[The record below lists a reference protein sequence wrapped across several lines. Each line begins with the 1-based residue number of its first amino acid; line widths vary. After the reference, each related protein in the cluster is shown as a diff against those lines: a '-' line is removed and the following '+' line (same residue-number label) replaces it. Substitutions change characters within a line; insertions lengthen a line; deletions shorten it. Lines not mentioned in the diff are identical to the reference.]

1 MNQREMA
8 LLEIFLNHSQQGY
21 LSSRFLAEEMGLSD
35 RTVRKVIGDVSQ
47 SQDQLGLRIHSLP
60 SKGYRL
66 EIVDS
71 DLFRSTYETI
81 RADRISHKQRGNLEW
96 QRDREHYLLHQLFF
110 EGERIP
116 AQDLTS
122 LLHISPSALSK
133 LLASIR
139 ERLAPY
145 SLSLSRNE
153 EGNLAVEGF
162 ERDKRHFIVDYFLSR
177 QVNQPLLG
185 YLEEIPLFEN
195 IDSRKLYTA
204 ILEVSREEDLSLSD
218 YSLTN
223 LLVHL
228 ALAIERLSSGH
239 TVRPLP
245 LGQEEAYLKAREISL
260 KMMERIHLYLGIDL
274 PQAEADYMA
283 LHLLG
288 KGNASL
294 PSDFQTISDNDLM
307 IVLEDLSER
316 LPQGLVADDLLLEG
330 LRDHLS
336 PLLLR
341 LQNGI
346 RLDNPLYQELKDSY
360 GSLIAATKEAFS
372 KLACLAPYQ
381 VSNPEWAYISLH
393 ILAALERQKS
403 KESLRVLLVC
413 GTGIGSAQVLQHRL
427 MSHFGQRLDILA
439 CVSFHELF
447 RQDLSQVDLILSA
460 IDLTGQVFPKPV
472 ISISVLLP
480 QADIQKIEAYL
491 AAEHS
496 SGQGQVHPLSELE
509 EACRHCFSEDRFF
522 CQEEAVSREDL
533 LKEMIGR
540 LTDSS
545 KEGFVEDF
553 YQQILKREELGS
565 LIFAEGIAFPH
576 PAKSLSMQEE
586 IVVAICSKPLAWTED
601 GQDVSVVILLSP
613 SLWENKHMK
622 LLTQHLARLLDSIT
636 FRERLLLEPTL
647 DTLTQLICT
656 KEV

>member
-1 MNQREMA
+1 MNQREMT

-47 SQDQLGLRIHSLP
+47 SQEQLGLRIHSLP

-66 EIVDS
+66 EIVDP
-71 DLFRSTYETI
+71 DLFRSTYDTI
-81 RADRISHKQRGNLEW
+81 KSDRISHKQRGNLEW

-145 SLSLSRNE
+145 SLTLHRTAAGSLE
-153 EGNLAVEGF
+153 VEGF

-195 IDSRKLYTA
+195 IDSRKLYAA

-245 LGQEEAYLKAREISL
+245 LGQEESYFKAREISL
-260 KMMERIHLYLGIDL
+260 KMMERIRLYLGIDL

-288 KGNASL
+288 KGNTSL
-294 PSDFQTISDNDLM
+294 PSDFQTISEADLLL
-307 IVLEDLSER
+307 VLEDLSQH
-316 LPQGLVADDLLLEG
+316 LPQGLVVDDLLLEG

-360 GSLIAATKEAFS
+360 GSLIGATRQAFS
-372 KLACLAPYQ
+372 KLPSLAPYQ

-413 GTGIGSAQVLQHRL
+413 GTGIGSAQVLRQRL
-427 MSHFGQRLDILA
+427 MSHFGQRLNILA

-447 RQDLSQVDLILSA
+447 RQDLSQVDVILSA
-460 IDLTGQVFPKPV
+460 LDLSGQVFPKPV
-472 ISISVLLP
+472 IPISVLLP

-491 AAEHS
+491 AAGHS
-496 SGQGQVHPLSELE
+496 SSQG
-509 EACRHCFSEDRFF
+509 
-522 CQEEAVSREDL
+522 
-533 LKEMIGR
+533 
-540 LTDSS
+540 
-545 KEGFVEDF
+545 
-553 YQQILKREELGS
+553 
-565 LIFAEGIAFPH
+565 
-576 PAKSLSMQEE
+576 
-586 IVVAICSKPLAWTED
+586 
-601 GQDVSVVILLSP
+601 
-613 SLWENKHMK
+613 
-622 LLTQHLARLLDSIT
+622 
-636 FRERLLLEPTL
+636 
-647 DTLTQLICT
+647 
-656 KEV
+656 

>member
-1 MNQREMA
+1 M
-8 LLEIFLNHSQQGY
+8 
-21 LSSRFLAEEMGLSD
+21 
-35 RTVRKVIGDVSQ
+35 
-47 SQDQLGLRIHSLP
+47 
-60 SKGYRL
+60 
-66 EIVDS
+66 
-71 DLFRSTYETI
+71 
-81 RADRISHKQRGNLEW
+81 
-96 QRDREHYLLHQLFF
+96 
-110 EGERIP
+110 
-116 AQDLTS
+116 
-122 LLHISPSALSK
+122 
-133 LLASIR
+133 
-139 ERLAPY
+139 
-145 SLSLSRNE
+145 
-153 EGNLAVEGF
+153 
-162 ERDKRHFIVDYFLSR
+162 
-177 QVNQPLLG
+177 
-185 YLEEIPLFEN
+185 
-195 IDSRKLYTA
+195 
-204 ILEVSREEDLSLSD
+204 
-218 YSLTN
+218 
-223 LLVHL
+223 
-228 ALAIERLSSGH
+228 
-239 TVRPLP
+239 
-245 LGQEEAYLKAREISL
+245 
-260 KMMERIHLYLGIDL
+260 
-274 PQAEADYMA
+274 
-283 LHLLG
+283 
-288 KGNASL
+288 
-294 PSDFQTISDNDLM
+294 
-307 IVLEDLSER
+307 
-316 LPQGLVADDLLLEG
+316 
-330 LRDHLS
+330 
-336 PLLLR
+336 
-341 LQNGI
+341 
-346 RLDNPLYQELKDSY
+346 
-360 GSLIAATKEAFS
+360 IAATKEAFS

-576 PAKSLSMQEE
+576 PAKSLTMQEE
-586 IVVAICSKPLAWTED
+586 IVVAICSKPLIWNEE
-601 GQDVSVVILLSP
+601 GQEVSVVILLSP

-622 LLTQHLARLLDSIT
+622 LLTQHLARLLDSTT
-636 FRERLLLEPTL
+636 FRERLLMEPTL